1 MGIDPSYMPIC
12 LFIQRNDTKVIKLL
26 REGGFFFWQW
36 RRMYAYDKVRTG
48 QGLQNL
54 ILNMHQN
61 RFSLFEHC
69 FLSVLPLS
77 PPSLPLFPPL
87 FNLFLLEGGKGWVER
102 GCCVAAGFGQGRCWV
117 FDESTFF

>member
-1 MGIDPSYMPIC
+1 MTHKG
-12 LFIQRNDTKVIKLL
+12 NKTIKG
-26 REGGFFFWQW
+26 GGFFFGQW

-77 PPSLPLFPPL
+77 PPPL
-87 FNLFLLEGGKGWVER
+87 LFLIV
-102 GCCVAAGFGQGRCWV
+102 FCWKAEK
-117 FDESTFF
+117 DG